1 MPERF
6 GIRQGSVDL
15 PLDPPPAPATLD
27 REIDEVDAFL
37 SALDDDPTLAWA
49 MGINVEPEW
58 PVERKRSHFTLLGDW
73 AVDMKAA
80 LAAGRRFPTAWTSP
94 LAVWV
99 IDDLGLVFYGG
110 EPFTEIA
117 LELAARS
124 PLGETLLLPMANGSD
139 GYEPY
144 TNCRTNRL
152 APGLRPLPYAIGA
165 AGALIDSAL
174 LRIHEVIRTI
184 E

>member
-1 MPERF
+1 M
-6 GIRQGSVDL
+6 IL
-15 PLDPPPAPATLD
+15 
-27 REIDEVDAFL
+27 L
-37 SALDDDPTLAWA
+37 S
-49 MGINVEPEW
+49 
-58 PVERKRSHFTLLGDW
+58 
-73 AVDMKAA
+73 
-80 LAAGRRFPTAWTSP
+80 
-94 LAVWV
+94 
-99 IDDLGLVFYGG
+99 G

-124 PLGETLLLPMANGSD
+124 PLGETLLMPIANGSD
-139 GYEPY
+139 GYVATDAERRRGGYEPY

>member
-1 MPERF
+1 
-6 GIRQGSVDL
+6 
-15 PLDPPPAPATLD
+15 
-27 REIDEVDAFL
+27 
-37 SALDDDPTLAWA
+37 

-58 PVERKRSHFTLLGDW
+58 PVERKRNHFTLLRDW

-139 GYEPY
+139 GYVATDAERRRGGYEPY

-165 AGALIDSAL
+165 AGALIDAAL
-174 LRIHEVIRTI
+174 HGIHEVTRTI

>member
-1 MPERF
+1 M
-6 GIRQGSVDL
+6 
-15 PLDPPPAPATLD
+15 
-27 REIDEVDAFL
+27 
-37 SALDDDPTLAWA
+37 
-49 MGINVEPEW
+49 
-58 PVERKRSHFTLLGDW
+58 
-73 AVDMKAA
+73 
-80 LAAGRRFPTAWTSP
+80 
-94 LAVWV
+94 

-139 GYEPY
+139 GYVATDAERRRGGYEPY

-165 AGALIDSAL
+165 GGALIDAALHGIHSVIDADLRATVDEMESAN
-174 LRIHEVIRTI
+174 LRNRTSRGPVSL
-184 E
+184 

>member
-1 MPERF
+1 
-6 GIRQGSVDL
+6 
-15 PLDPPPAPATLD
+15 
-27 REIDEVDAFL
+27 
-37 SALDDDPTLAWA
+37 
-49 MGINVEPEW
+49 
-58 PVERKRSHFTLLGDW
+58 
-73 AVDMKAA
+73 MKAA
-80 LAAGRRFPTAWTSP
+80 LASGRRFPTAWTSP

-165 AGALIDSAL
+165 GGALIDAALHGIHSVIDADLRATVDEMESAI
-174 LRIHEVIRTI
+174 LRNRTSRGPVSL
-184 E
+184 

>member
-1 MPERF
+1 
-6 GIRQGSVDL
+6 
-15 PLDPPPAPATLD
+15 
-27 REIDEVDAFL
+27 
-37 SALDDDPTLAWA
+37 
-49 MGINVEPEW
+49 
-58 PVERKRSHFTLLGDW
+58 
-73 AVDMKAA
+73 MKAA
-80 LAAGRRFPTAWTSP
+80 LASGRRFPTAWTSP

-139 GYEPY
+139 GYVATDAERRRGGYEPY
-144 TNCRTNRL
+144 TNCGSNRL

-165 AGALIDSAL
+165 AGALIEAALHGIHSVIDTDLRAAVDEMESAI
-174 LRIHEVIRTI
+174 LRNRTSRGPVSL
-184 E
+184 